1 MLSTTTHSALKDVG
15 RSKASLRFA
24 LDLAL
29 KTPSP
34 LSADIISDT
43 IELCDQVRAMF
54 DARYSPLWFSN
65 NIKKARE
72 SRPRNRR
79 VEFDSSAS
87 DRSVEARRPRHCDEP
102 TSGRGNSK
110 RAMTALTTDSDSGP
124 DSDWDNRPP
133 RQVIPRV
140 FHAPDPLGSTP
151 SFPPRI
157 SRTRGTHR
165 NDSLHCRPETRPT
178 LGASITDRNHPSDES
193 SNPHLTPQSLEMI
206 TAATI
211 AALNQHLVN
220 IVFFPRVDETP
231 PDESVPPRARNAP
244 TIPPISLPH
253 LCDPAPGSVFPSSYP
268 MNTAIHHL
276 QDGSPPVTHN
286 PLAHTRF
293 SPDFVSKI
301 QAEYRT
307 LDTRRVPRVQPLQF
321 SPHADRTA
329 ATQLLTQ
336 SMRDALSG
344 IFDVADPSGSVTT
357 RSPSWVSGWH
367 APLLKLTKASI
378 VPNRDDTHTLHRLID
393 DLFAQ
398 LQEKLAS
405 GVDGP
410 VAFRTL
416 LTDVTDY
423 FDRAPRGAALETL
436 QKFGVPSGTPFSNYL
451 RSFKVVVASTVD
463 KGGPLAPSPEMA
475 MELIR
480 IRTAQ
485 QYPMLMPTLFP
496 GILATREKPYDSLAT
511 LWTVFAHLKHN
522 TSPAIDGD
530 AFSSVSKSLSSYTH
544 QVAATSNS
552 LTTSPNRSMRRFGR
566 QDTASGVSHI
576 SQTHS
581 RRDPFADDYG
591 LWPFDD
597 RDYDIVCTVTNHI
610 LNTNFSFWTPL
621 LSEDA
626 RRQACVQYKGR
637 CCNCGSTEHS
647 LRWCPAPLRSTFSIL
662 NPEFGTHDSDGSI
675 FETWILRMRQW
686 RQQTASRGRQGNQRR
701 NSTSNHRS
709 RYINN
714 RGQNITYQNNPPGT
728 ARTHVSGDARYPPL
742 RTTPAPQTPPMGHG
756 PGTMDTRRANQPTHT
771 TPHGQHNHTP

>member
-1 MLSTTTHSALKDVG
+1 
-15 RSKASLRFA
+15 
-24 LDLAL
+24 
-29 KTPSP
+29 
-34 LSADIISDT
+34 
-43 IELCDQVRAMF
+43 
-54 DARYSPLWFSN
+54 
-65 NIKKARE
+65 
-72 SRPRNRR
+72 
-79 VEFDSSAS
+79 
-87 DRSVEARRPRHCDEP
+87 
-102 TSGRGNSK
+102 
-110 RAMTALTTDSDSGP
+110 MTALTTDSDSGP
-124 DSDWDNRPP
+124 DSDRDNRPP

-140 FHAPDPLGSTP
+140 FHAPDPLGLAP

-165 NDSLHCRPETRPT
+165 NDSLHCRTETRPT
-178 LGASITDRNHPSDES
+178 LGAPITDRNHLSDGS
-193 SNPHLTPQSLEMI
+193 SRPHLTPQSLEMI

-211 AALNQHLVN
+211 AALNQHLAN
-220 IVFFPRVDETP
+220 IGFLPRVDATP
-231 PDESVPPRARNAP
+231 PDEPIPPMARDAP

-253 LCDPAPGSVFPSSYP
+253 LCKPAPGSVFSSSYS
-268 MNTAIHHL
+268 MNNAIHHL

-286 PLAHTRF
+286 PLAHTQF
-293 SPDFVSKI
+293 SHDFVSKI

-336 SMRDALSG
+336 PMRDALSG
-344 IFDVADPSGSVTT
+344 IFDVADPSSSVTM

-393 DLFAQ
+393 DLFTQ
-398 LQEKLAS
+398 LQERLAS

-410 VAFRTL
+410 AAFRTL

-423 FDRAPRGAALETL
+423 FDRSPRRAALETL

-451 RSFKVVVASTVD
+451 RSFRVVVASTVD

-496 GILATREKPYDSLAT
+496 GILATRERPYDLLAT
-511 LWTVFAHLKHN
+511 SWTVFAHLKHN
-522 TSPAIDGD
+522 TSPAIDGGD
-530 AFSSVSKSLSSYTH
+530 AFSPAHKSLSSYTH
-544 QVAATSNS
+544 QVAASSNS

-566 QDTASGVSHI
+566 QDTAPGVSHI

-581 RRDPFADDYG
+581 RRDPFADNYG

-597 RDYDIVCTVTNHI
+597 RDYDIVCTLTNHI
-610 LNTNFSFWTPL
+610 LITNLSLWTPL

-626 RRQACVQYKGR
+626 RRQACV
-637 CCNCGSTEHS
+637 
-647 LRWCPAPLRSTFSIL
+647 
-662 NPEFGTHDSDGSI
+662 
-675 FETWILRMRQW
+675 
-686 RQQTASRGRQGNQRR
+686 
-701 NSTSNHRS
+701 
-709 RYINN
+709 
-714 RGQNITYQNNPPGT
+714 
-728 ARTHVSGDARYPPL
+728 
-742 RTTPAPQTPPMGHG
+742 
-756 PGTMDTRRANQPTHT
+756 
-771 TPHGQHNHTP
+771 